1 MKKFIK
7 WIILLFITIPLS
19 SAYSYEPKIFIR
31 HVHSGAHQGY
41 NIYVLRVS
49 ANIEIKDLII
59 EILANQ
65 EGFNKKE
72 SIQIKSVG
80 GSYAEGSVDGH
91 LELKKPINEFKITKV
106 TGKIDGVKKDM
117 TSYIEIDNFKPIRII
132 LPK

>member
-1 MKKFIK
+1 MKQLIK
-7 WIILLFITIPLS
+7 WLLLSMIILPLS
-19 SAYSYEPKIFIR
+19 PAYSYEPKIFIR

-59 EILANQ
+59 DILANQ

-80 GSYAEGSVDGH
+80 
-91 LELKKPINEFKITKV
+91 
-106 TGKIDGVKKDM
+106 
-117 TSYIEIDNFKPIRII
+117 
-132 LPK
+132 